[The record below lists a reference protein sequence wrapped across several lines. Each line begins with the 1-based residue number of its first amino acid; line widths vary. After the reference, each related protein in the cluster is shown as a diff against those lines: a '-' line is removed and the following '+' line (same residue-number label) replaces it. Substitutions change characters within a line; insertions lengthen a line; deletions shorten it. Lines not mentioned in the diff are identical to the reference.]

1 MAGPTP
7 NAAAMAK
14 LFPAGDTVVK
24 LATGFIFTEGPI
36 WHPTEHFLLFSDM
49 PGDVRRR
56 WDVASGVTEVRNPAN
71 KCNGMTYDRD
81 LNLLVC
87 EHVTSQLVRES
98 PTGERTVLASHWG
111 DKELNSPNDV
121 VCAEDGTIYFSDP
134 GYGRVPVFGLERDQE
149 LDFQGLYRI
158 DTDGVLHLEADDFNV
173 PNGMCFS
180 PDNKTLFVND
190 STRALIRAFDIAAD
204 GSLSNSR
211 IWYDNIGDGDL
222 AKGMPDG
229 MKIDIEGNIYVTGP
243 DGIWII
249 DRDANYVGLIEVPEG
264 VGNMNWGGD
273 DWQTLF
279 ICASTSLYSIHVS
292 LPGAHA
298 SYMPTRNS

>member
-14 LFPAGDTVVK
+14 LFPEGDTVVK

-111 DKELNSPNDV
+111 DK
-121 VCAEDGTIYFSDP
+121 
-134 GYGRVPVFGLERDQE
+134 
-149 LDFQGLYRI
+149 
-158 DTDGVLHLEADDFNV
+158 
-173 PNGMCFS
+173 
-180 PDNKTLFVND
+180 
-190 STRALIRAFDIAAD
+190 
-204 GSLSNSR
+204 
-211 IWYDNIGDGDL
+211 
-222 AKGMPDG
+222 
-229 MKIDIEGNIYVTGP
+229 
-243 DGIWII
+243 
-249 DRDANYVGLIEVPEG
+249 
-264 VGNMNWGGD
+264 
-273 DWQTLF
+273 
-279 ICASTSLYSIHVS
+279 
-292 LPGAHA
+292 
-298 SYMPTRNS
+298 